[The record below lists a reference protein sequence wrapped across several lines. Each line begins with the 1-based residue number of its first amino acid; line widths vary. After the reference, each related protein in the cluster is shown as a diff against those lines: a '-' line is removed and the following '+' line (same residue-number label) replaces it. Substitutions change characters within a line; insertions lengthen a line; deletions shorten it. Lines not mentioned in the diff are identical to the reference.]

1 MTKSMWVA
9 VTILFLL
16 FTACGVFMV
25 LLQKDE
31 EEKNIHYFLTRNRL
45 NNSVSYQDLS
55 LSVSDA
61 AVLKNVSVRLNALP
75 GLANKTD
82 EFAVHDYK
90 ESGHIATRLS
100 FSARNVSFQLVDI
113 ARILKKSDE
122 SVVDS
127 LAFFNPA
134 ADILNFPL
142 YAVMLAGCNSVSAN
156 VKSEY
161 AYYPAAKK
169 MTLAADITD
178 KCLGR
183 WNFSVSLNNIPN
195 AQQGQLVLAFKHFVQ
210 KGSPVSDLKNFL
222 NGAVVT
228 SLSFSYTESG
238 LVKGYKRYIDTLYL
252 RQPNAPSPAEP
263 GSREI
268 QKIVSYLSF
277 SNAHRQRNADIAQT
291 IAAFI
296 KSPDKISFQSKPGKE
311 VPLRVLNGSFLRRMT
326 DLLLRLDPTVT
337 LEKSTF

>member
-16 FTACGVFMV
+16 FTACGVFMI

-156 VKSEY
+156 VKGEY

-183 WNFSVSLNNIPN
+183 WNFSVSLNNISN

-238 LVKGYKRYIDTLYL
+238 LVNGYKRYIDTLYL

-326 DLLLRLDPTVT
+326 DLLLRLDTTVT

>member
-1 MTKSMWVA
+1 MWVA

-113 ARILKKSDE
+113 ARILKNQMKA
-122 SVVDS
+122 
-127 LAFFNPA
+127 LL
-134 ADILNFPL
+134 ILWL
-142 YAVMLAGCNSVSAN
+142 
-156 VKSEY
+156 
-161 AYYPAAKK
+161 
-169 MTLAADITD
+169 
-178 KCLGR
+178 
-183 WNFSVSLNNIPN
+183 
-195 AQQGQLVLAFKHFVQ
+195 
-210 KGSPVSDLKNFL
+210 
-222 NGAVVT
+222 
-228 SLSFSYTESG
+228 
-238 LVKGYKRYIDTLYL
+238 
-252 RQPNAPSPAEP
+252 
-263 GSREI
+263 
-268 QKIVSYLSF
+268 
-277 SNAHRQRNADIAQT
+277 
-291 IAAFI
+291 
-296 KSPDKISFQSKPGKE
+296 FQSGGGHFKFPA
-311 VPLRVLNGSFLRRMT
+311 VRRHAG
-326 DLLLRLDPTVT
+326 RLQQR
-337 LEKSTF
+337 FRQCQR